1 MLKRLQQKWNVSGR
15 QFFLILCVFAITGTT
30 TAWLTRVVTGWAGF
44 TDQTFWLW
52 KLLLRLAMLVIGYQV
67 ILLTV
72 AFLFG
77 QFPFF
82 WKFEK
87 RMLRWIAGKR
97 SAVSSQPSA
106 VSGQL
111 SAVSGQPSAI
121 SNEQSNLKRQMS
133 NQQSAIGNQQSA
145 VSDQSSNL
153 KSTISNQQSVHL
165 AVFAS
170 GAGSNAQ
177 KIIDY
182 FRDHPAIKISLIVSN
197 KPQAGVLQIAQK
209 EKIASLI
216 IEREKFFRGDG
227 YVNELKALDIH
238 WIILAGFL
246 WKVPE
251 TLIQAFPGK
260 IINIHPALLP
270 KYGGKGMYGH
280 FVHEAVIAAGEKES
294 GITIHYVDEHFD
306 HGQHILQAICPIE
319 PGDTPESLAKK
330 VQLLEH
336 KHYPAIIEK
345 LVIENQ
351 A

>member
-1 MLKRLQQKWNVSGR
+1 MQHFDCFSAICTIMLKRLQQKWNVSGR
-15 QFFLILCVFAITGTT
+15 QFFIILCVFAITGTT
-30 TAWLTRVVTGWAGF
+30 TAWLTRVVTAWAGF
-44 TDQTFWLW
+44 TDETFWLW

-72 AFLFG
+72 AFIFG

-87 RMLRWIAGKR
+87 RMLRWMGIRWKEEGI
-97 SAVSSQPSA
+97 
-106 VSGQL
+106 GYEEE
-111 SAVSGQPSAI
+111 GNQPSAI
-121 SNEQSNLKRQMS
+121 SY
-133 NQQSAIGNQQSA
+133 QQSA
-145 VSDQSSNL
+145 VSHQHTNLKSQMSNL
-153 KSTISNQQSVHL
+153 KSEPSNLKSQISNHKFL

-170 GAGSNAQ
+170 GTGSNAQ

-182 FRDHPAIKISLIVSN
+182 FRGHPFIKISLIVSN
-197 KPQAGVLQIAQK
+197 KPQAGVLQIAQN

-216 IEREKFFRGDG
+216 IEKENFFRGDG
-227 YVNELKALDIH
+227 YVNELKALNIH
-238 WIILAGFL
+238 WVVLAGFL

-280 FVHEAVIAAGEKES
+280 FVHEAVIAAAEKES

-306 HGQHILQAICPIE
+306 HGQHILQVTCPIE

-330 VQLLEH
+330 VQVLEH
-336 KHYPAIIEK
+336 RHYPQIIER
-345 LVIENQ
+345 LITEDQ